1 MAIDPENLK
10 QRSVMIGKLIH
21 DARLKANHTIEE
33 CAEATGVTADHFKA
47 YEDGEQAISLPE
59 LEAVAFYLDVS
70 IEHFWAR
77 ETAALGTNHRVISN
91 LEQLLPLRNRMI
103 GAILRQARLEAGVSL
118 EAMAART
125 EIDLARLEAFELG
138 EEAVPVAEL
147 EALSGILQRSIREF
161 QDQYGPVGIWNAQQR
176 ALQNF
181 LLMPLELQLFIAKP
195 INRPYLE
202 LAVRLSDMSVEKLR
216 AVAEGLLEITY

>member
-1 MAIDPENLK
+1 MAIDPSNLK
-10 QRSVMIGKLIH
+10 QRSAMIGKLIQ
-21 DARLKANHTIEE
+21 DARLKANHTVED
-33 CAEATGVTADHFKA
+33 CAQAVGASADQFKA
-47 YEDGEQAISLPE
+47 YELGEQAISLPE
-59 LEAVAFYLDVS
+59 LEAIAFYLDVP

-77 ETAALGTNHRVISN
+77 ETAALGNNYRVISN
-91 LEQLLPLRNRMI
+91 LDQLLHLRHRMI
-103 GAILRQARLEAGVSL
+103 GAILRQARLEAGL
-118 EAMAART
+118 GLDALAART
-125 EIDLARLEAFELG
+125 EIDMARLEAFELG
-138 EEAVPVAEL
+138 EEPIPVPEL
-147 EALSGILQRSIREF
+147 EALSGVLQRSIREF
-161 QDQYGPVGIWNAQQR
+161 QDLYGPVGTWNAQQR